1 MAGLPHFKN
10 STVGQQLFEPLYLN
24 QFTVIITPP
33 ASINNTQTN
42 QLLVEH
48 VKKISGLPEQAGTG
62 GTVDQSY
69 RFSKRYFA
77 GAKPK
82 ETGAKLTIDFE
93 VNLNNANEMY
103 VYNLFRAWANLVYDP
118 LTGRQGLKKDYA
130 PNGASV
136 YVGVHNRAGDVYRE
150 FSFSPVFVFG
160 GDTLVEEM
168 KLDYTSDSIYTASFT
183 LMADSYTEVR
193 NGQY

>member
-10 STVGQQLFEPLYLN
+10 SVVGAKKFEPLYLN
-24 QFTVIITPP
+24 QFTVIINPP
-33 ASINNTQTN
+33 SSINNTTTTEY
-42 QLLVEH
+42 LVEH
-48 VKKISGLPEQAGTG
+48 VKKITGLPEQAGTG
-62 GTVDQSY
+62 GTVEQMF

-103 VYNLFRAWANLVYDP
+103 VYNMFRAWANLVYDP

-130 PNGASV
+130 PDGASV
-136 YVGVHNRAGDVYRE
+136 YVGIHNRAGDIYRE
-150 FSFSPVFVFG
+150 FKFEPVFVFG
-160 GDTLVEEM
+160 DTSLVGEM
-168 KLDYTSDSIYTASFT
+168 ALDYTSDSIYTASFT
-183 LMADSYTEVR
+183 LQADSYTEVR